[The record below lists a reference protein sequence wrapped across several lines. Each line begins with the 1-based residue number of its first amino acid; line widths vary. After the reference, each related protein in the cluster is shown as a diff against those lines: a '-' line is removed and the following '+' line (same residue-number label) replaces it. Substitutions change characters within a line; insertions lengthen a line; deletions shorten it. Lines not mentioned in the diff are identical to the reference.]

1 MPSNDHLLEIDRLKQ
16 ILQIDINRELEVK
29 NRGWNYSTQSLAIF
43 QVKAHY
49 VIASTL
55 DMITINLKR
64 FRSTVNERPMRGN

>member
-1 MPSNDHLLEIDRLKQ
+1 MPSNDHLLEIDKLKQ

-49 VIASTL
+49 VIASAL